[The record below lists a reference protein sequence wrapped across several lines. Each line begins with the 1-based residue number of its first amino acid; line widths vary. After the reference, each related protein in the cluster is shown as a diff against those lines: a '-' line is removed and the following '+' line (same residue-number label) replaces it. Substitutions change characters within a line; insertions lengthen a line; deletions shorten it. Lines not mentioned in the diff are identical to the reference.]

1 MASAAA
7 DFWLIQ
13 LPTGRVVRSR
23 STAHLRQHV
32 RKGRVPPGSRVRRRA
47 GDGWRTIEEVIELAG
62 ALPRPNGLQAPA
74 AAATPAPAAKKSAP
88 ATPRPAPKP
97 RTPRDFSAWR
107 TLGVRGLMRELF
119 DALDSSLHRAKL
131 ALACLLGVL
140 GAVVVIAWDLLD
152 VTLEGWNRVAV
163 GASLAVAGLLAG
175 SLIVTLITQITFVE
189 LSRLRQPHRTDLWPD
204 ALAGA
209 VRLAAALVVV
219 VGAGLTVILGLRALP
234 DWMLTQAVE
243 GEAWWRYG
251 AAAVLILRLVLE
263 VLFWPILALAPL
275 LLSPILVVE
284 ECGAIRGLGEW
295 WGMLRR
301 HLGRIFLYEA
311 LAAAM
316 GIVFTAP
323 LALPILLASGSLDG
337 LPDLHVAVGR
347 ATLTVLSGI
356 ALTPLLA
363 YLLVANV
370 FIYLNLRY
378 EFFHSAR

>member
-7 DFWLIQ
+7 DSWLIRF
-13 LPTGRVVRSR
+13 PNGKVVRSR

-32 RKGRVPPGSRVRRRA
+32 RKGRVPPGSRVRRRRA
-47 GDGWRTIEEVIELAG
+47 GAGPGDGWRALEEVRELAG
-62 ALPRPNGLQAPA
+62 ALPAARALPAPNGQRQQ
-74 AAATPAPAAKKSAP
+74 PAP
-88 ATPRPAPKP
+88 TKP
-97 RTPRDFSAWR
+97 RNRRDFSTWR
-107 TLGVRGLMRELF
+107 SLGVRGLMRELF
-119 DALDSSLHRAKL
+119 DALDSSLHRGKL
-131 ALACLLGVL
+131 GLACLLGVL
-140 GAVVVIAWDLLD
+140 GAVLAIAWDLFQM
-152 VTLEGWNRVAV
+152 TLGGWNLSAAGV
-163 GASLAVAGLLAG
+163 GLALVGLVAG
-175 SLIVTLITQITFVE
+175 SLIITLITQITFVE
-189 LSRLRQPHRTDLWPD
+189 LSRLRQPQRGDLWPGCLGN
-204 ALAGA
+204 AL
-209 VRLAAALVVV
+209 RLAATLALVV
-219 VGAGLTVILGLRALP
+219 GGGLGLIVALRALP
-234 DWMLTQAVE
+234 EWIMAQAAD
-243 GEAWWRYG
+243 GESWPRYG
-251 AAAVLILRLVLE
+251 AGAVLIVRLVLE

-284 ECGAIRGLGEW
+284 ECSAVRGLVEW

-323 LALPILLASGSLDG
+323 LAIPILLASASLDG
-337 LPDLHVAVGR
+337 LGDFHLLVGR
-347 ATLTVLSGI
+347 ATLTVLTGI